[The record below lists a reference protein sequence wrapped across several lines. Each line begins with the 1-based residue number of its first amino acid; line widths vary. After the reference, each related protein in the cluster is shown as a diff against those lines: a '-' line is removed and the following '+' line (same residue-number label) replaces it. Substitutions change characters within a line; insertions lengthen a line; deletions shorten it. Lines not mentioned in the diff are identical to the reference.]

1 MFLEQIS
8 IVNFKNCAQIELEFS
23 AKINCMTGFNGAG
36 KTNILDAIHYL
47 SFCKSFFNPI
57 DSQNIRHNES
67 FFIIQGNY
75 VKDENTDVVY
85 CGQKANQKK
94 QFKRNKKEYAR
105 LADHIGLF
113 PLVMIS
119 PTDINLILEGSDER
133 RRFLD
138 SVISQFDK
146 AYLDNLINYNK
157 ALNHRNRLLKD
168 FFAQNFVDN
177 ESLEIWD
184 DQLSALGMQIYN
196 KRVDFL
202 KELLPIFQKYYNFIS
217 LGNEE
222 VQLIYHSQI
231 HEKELSLLLKES
243 VHRDLA
249 AQYTTVGIHKD
260 DLVLNLGDYPIKK
273 IGSQGQQKTYLVAL
287 KLAQFDFIKNVTGF
301 KPILL
306 LDDIFDKLD
315 AARVKQII
323 KLVAEDHFGQ
333 IFITDTSHEHIEKIL
348 IETGIDYR
356 IFNVVEGAIN

>member
-8 IVNFKNCAQIELEFS
+8 IVNFKNCTQVELVFS
-23 AKINCMTGFNGAG
+23 AKINCFTGRNGAG

-57 DSQNIRHNES
+57 DSQNIRHNEN

-75 VKDENTDVVY
+75 IKDNNKDVVY

-94 QFKRNKKEYAR
+94 QFKCNKKEYAR

-119 PTDINLILEGSDER
+119 PTDINLILEGSEER

-138 SVISQFDK
+138 SIISQFDK
-146 AYLDNLINYNK
+146 SYLDNLINYNK

-168 FFAQNFVDN
+168 FYSLNFIDN

-184 DQLSALGMQIYN
+184 DQLSSFGMQIYF
-196 KRVDFL
+196 KRVEFL
-202 KELLPIFQKYYNFIS
+202 KEFLPIFQKYYHFIS
-217 LGNEE
+217 LGNET

-231 HEKELSLLLKES
+231 HEKDLSLLLKEN
-243 VHRDLA
+243 VQRDLT
-249 AQYTTVGIHKD
+249 AQFTTIGIHKD
-260 DLVLNLGDYPIKK
+260 DLILNLGDYPIKK
-273 IGSQGQQKTYLVAL
+273 TGSQGQQKTYLVAL
-287 KLAQFDFIKNVTGF
+287 KLAQFDFIKDVTGF

-315 AARVKQII
+315 TTRVKQII

-348 IETGIDYR
+348 IETKIDYK
-356 IFNVVEGAIN
+356 IFEVTEGVV